1 MKRLLKMLLIVMI
14 VIFFVPQ
21 IAAVAEDGPIDDY
34 QKIEIKKV
42 KILTTDEN
50 KICFYLI
57 SDKATFRIAN
67 LTNEE
72 AQAILKKLKEAKNIL
87 LVKTTPSQKGYQN
100 IIAWR

>member
-1 MKRLLKMLLIVMI
+1 MKTLLKTIFVVLFLISNL
-14 VIFFVPQ
+14 
-21 IAAVAEDGPIDDY
+21 ALAEDQNVNDY

>member
-1 MKRLLKMLLIVMI
+1 MKTLLKTIFVVLFLISNL
-14 VIFFVPQ
+14 
-21 IAAVAEDGPIDDY
+21 ALAEDQNVNDY

-87 LVKTTPSQKGYQN
+87 LVKTTPNQKGYQN